1 MFVGMRLYPLL
12 SPYLSSREAKGFTFS
27 LIMALLFGLLAELAG
42 LHLILG
48 AYMAGLFV
56 REEIMHKEL
65 FRKIQDRFVSITYGF
80 LGPIFFVSLAFH
92 ITFGIFRTHLALVLL
107 LLAVAVLGKLLGA
120 LLGARAGGM
129 NTQESAIVAWAMNGR
144 GAVELVIAAIG
155 LSAGIIDDTLFS
167 VLVVI
172 AFLTTFIPPLSLSLL
187 LRGPVRRKDL
197 LPAG

>member
-1 MFVGMRLYPLL
+1 
-12 SPYLSSREAKGFTFS
+12 
-27 LIMALLFGLLAELAG
+27 MALLFGLLAELAG